1 MRTKKTPKAN
11 LENKKAL
18 FIQFGLIV
26 ALSITIF
33 AFEYRSYEQKDPVFI
48 SRDVVDVIP
57 DIVSITQ
64 EEPQLQKPEQ
74 ISAPKTTEFD
84 VVDDDVVIK
93 KEWNMN
99 DILGDK
105 NVAATF
111 KKIEILTPDEPL
123 ANEDD
128 KVFVWVQEEAE
139 FPGGYAKLQEYLAQ
153 TIIYPRQAVETGA
166 EGTVTLTFVV
176 EKDGSITDIKIL
188 RDAGSGLGEEAIR
201 VVREMPKWKPAKQRT
216 KVVRQQFTLPVKF
229 KLNK

>member
-1 MRTKKTPKAN
+1 MRTKKAPKAN

-26 ALSITIF
+26 ALSIAIF
-33 AFEYRSYEQKDPVFI
+33 AFEYRSYEQKDQVIIP
-48 SRDVVDVIP
+48 RDVVNMVE

-64 EEPQLQKPEQ
+64 DEPQFQKTEE
-74 ISAPKTTEFD
+74 IANPKTTEFE
-84 VVDDDVVIK
+84 VVDDNIDIK

-105 NVAATF
+105 NIETTF
-111 KKIEILTPDEPL
+111 KKIVIDAPDEKL
-123 ANEDD
+123 KEGEEEIF
-128 KVFVWVQEEAE
+128 KIVQVEAE
-139 FPGGYAKLQEYLAQ
+139 FPGGYAKLQEYLSKS
-153 TIIYPRQAVETGA
+153 IKYPQQAKETGA
-166 EGTVTLTFVV
+166 EGTVMLTFVV

-188 RDAGSGLGEEAIR
+188 RDQGSGLGEEAVR
-201 VVREMPKWKPAKQRT
+201 VVSEMPKWIPAKQRT

>member
-18 FIQFGLIV
+18 FIQFGLII

-48 SRDVVDVIP
+48 SREVVDVIP

-64 EEPQLQKPEQ
+64 EEPQLQKPEE
-74 ISAPKTTEFD
+74 ISNPKTTEFD
-84 VVDDDVVIK
+84 VVDDNIVIK
-93 KEWNMN
+93 NEWNMN
-99 DILGDK
+99 DILG
-105 NVAATF
+105 NENIATTF
-111 KKIEILTPDEPL
+111 KKIVIETPEETLKDGEDEIFKIV
-123 ANEDD
+123 ED
-128 KVFVWVQEEAE
+128 EAE
-139 FPGGYAKLQEYLAQ
+139 FPGGYEKLQEYLSQ
-153 TIIYPRQAVETGA
+153 SIKYPKPALETGA
-166 EGTVTLTFVV
+166 EGTVMLTFVV

-216 KVVRQQFTLPVKF
+216 KVVRQQFNLPVKF

>member
-33 AFEYRSYEQKDPVFI
+33 AFEFRSYEQKDPVFI

-74 ISAPKTTEFD
+74 ISAPKTTEFV
-84 VVDDDVVIK
+84 VVDDNVVIK

-105 NVAATF
+105 NFAATF
-111 KKIEILTPDEPL
+111 EKIDIVVPDEILKD
-123 ANEDD
+123 EDD
-128 KVFVWVQEEAE
+128 HIFIGVQEEAE
-139 FPGGYAKLQEYLAQ
+139 FPGGYAKLQEYLSQ
-153 TIIYPRQAVETGA
+153 SIKYPKSALETGA
-166 EGTVTLTFVV
+166 EGTVMLTFVV

-229 KLNK
+229 MLYK